1 MSSGHHCYVV
11 YSTTAT
17 DCHGSVVCRSG
28 YVFLFLGTRTVLT
41 RRYRYRSRRY
51 NWIRNRSDQSGL
63 ASLAIRIHHH
73 RVRRRPQNMLTCRI
87 ACAVWAIVMGIIIP
101 DSPYSTRY
109 FSRQDRVIIQSRK
122 RDDYHGVEK
131 RQLRWSQVKES
142 MLDVKTYLYFFLGL
156 TANIP
161 NGGTSNFG
169 TLMTQGFGF
178 NTLQTTLLQSRSS
191 RLGWRMSLTSSPVRV
206 VSDYLHVSAFH
217 HLGLGL
223 MTSLISIWVA
233 AKTYHLNIRTYLMS
247 AVTVI
252 TVVGFAMMAWGNN
265 QATKLIGY
273 CKSHPLFH
281 ADGPTLIMR
290 LHRSLKCCIQSCVV
304 TCYRKRRRYHQ
315 ESYRQCRHLRR
326 CCSRQHCGTLCFH
339 RVW

>member
-1 MSSGHHCYVV
+1 MGSGHHCYVV
-11 YSTTAT
+11 YSTTAA
-17 DCHGSVVCRSG
+17 DCHGFVVR
-28 YVFLFLGTRTVLT
+28 
-41 RRYRYRSRRY
+41 RSRSVAFSFGTGSLLIRRCRHRCRRNHWVR
-51 NWIRNRSDQSGL
+51 NWTDQGRL

-73 RVRRRPQNMLTCRI
+73 RVRRRLQTLLICRI

-178 NTLQTTLLQSRSS
+178 NTLQTTLLQSGSS
-191 RLGWRMSLTSSPVRV
+191 RLSSRMPLTSSPVRV
-206 VSDYLHVSAFH
+206 VSDYLHVSASH
-217 HLGLGL
+217 RLESGLT
-223 MTSLISIWVA
+223 TSLVSIWVA

-273 CKSHPLFH
+273 CTSHPLSE
-281 ADGPTLIMR
+281 LIIR
-290 LHRSLKCCIQSCVV
+290 LHRSFQCCV
-304 TCYRKRRRYHQ
+304 
-315 ESYRQCRHLRR
+315 
-326 CCSRQHCGTLCFH
+326 
-339 RVW
+339 

>member
-1 MSSGHHCYVV
+1 VV
-11 YSTTAT
+11 R
-17 DCHGSVVCRSG
+17 RSRF
-28 YVFLFLGTRTVLT
+28 VSFFFRARTVLT
-41 RRYRYRSRRY
+41 QRCWYRSRRY
-51 NWIRNRSDQSGL
+51 HWVRNRSDQSRL
-63 ASLAIRIHHH
+63 ASLAIRIHHYRVSH
-73 RVRRRPQNMLTCRI
+73 RLQPLLICRI

-191 RLGWRMSLTSSPVRV
+191 RPRLRMSLTSSPIRIVP
-206 VSDYLHVSAFH
+206 DYLHVSAFH
-217 HLGLGL
+217 RLQSGLT
-223 MTSLISIWVA
+223 TSLISIWVA

-273 CKSHPLFH
+273 CMSQPLFK
-281 ADGPTLIMR
+281 LISR
-290 LHRSLKCCIQSCVV
+290 FHRSFQRCIQSGIV
-304 TCYRKRRRYHQ
+304 TCYRKCGRYHQ
-315 ESYRQCRHLRR
+315 EGYR
-326 CCSRQHCGTLCFH
+326 
-339 RVW
+339 

>member
-1 MSSGHHCYVV
+1 MSSGHHCNVV
-11 YSTTAT
+11 HSTTAA
-17 DCHGSVVCRSG
+17 DCHGFVVRRSR
-28 YVFLFLGTRTVLT
+28 YVSFFLGTGTLLI
-41 RRYRYRSRRY
+41 RRCRYRSRRY
-51 NWIRNRSDQSGL
+51 HRIWNRSDQSRL
-63 ASLAIRIHHH
+63 ASLAIRVHHY
-73 RVRRRPQNMLTCRI
+73 RVSRRLHTLLICRI

-178 NTLQTTLLQSRSS
+178 NTLQTTLLQSGSS
-191 RLGWRMSLTSSPVRV
+191 RPSLRMSLTSSPVRV
-206 VSDYLHVSAFH
+206 VSDYLHVSGFH
-217 HLGLGL
+217 HPGSELT
-223 MTSLISIWVA
+223 TSLISIWVA

-273 CKSHPLFH
+273 CMSQPLFK
-281 ADGPTLIMR
+281 LISR
-290 LHRSLKCCIQSCVV
+290 FHRS
-304 TCYRKRRRYHQ
+304 
-315 ESYRQCRHLRR
+315 
-326 CCSRQHCGTLCFH
+326 F
-339 RVW
+339 

>member
-11 YSTTAT
+11 HSTTAA
-17 DCHGSVVCRSG
+17 DCHGSLVCRSR
-28 YVFLFLGTRTVLT
+28 YVSFSPRTRTVLIRRHRYWG
-41 RRYRYRSRRY
+41 RRYYWIW
-51 NWIRNRSDQSGL
+51 NWSDQSRL
-63 ASLAIRIHHH
+63 ASLAIRVHHH
-73 RVRRRPQNMLTCRI
+73 RVSRRLQDMLTCRI

-191 RLGWRMSLTSSPVRV
+191 RMSLRMSLTSSPVRV
-206 VSDYLHVSAFH
+206 VPDDLHVSAFY
-217 HLGLGL
+217 HLGSRLT
-223 MTSLISIWVA
+223 TSLISIWVA

-273 CKSHPLFH
+273 CMSQPFQAHRSK
-281 ADGPTLIMR
+281 LISR
-290 LHRSLKCCIQSCVV
+290 LHRSLKCCIQSCII
-304 TCYRKRRRYHQ
+304 TCYRKCRRYHQ
-315 ESYRQCRHLRR
+315 ESYR
-326 CCSRQHCGTLCFH
+326 
-339 RVW
+339 